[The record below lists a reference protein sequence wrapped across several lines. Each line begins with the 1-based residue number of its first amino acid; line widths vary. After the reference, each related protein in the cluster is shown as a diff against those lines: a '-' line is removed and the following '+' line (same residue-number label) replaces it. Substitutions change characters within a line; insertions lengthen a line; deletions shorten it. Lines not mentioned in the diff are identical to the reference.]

1 LRYSDIRVDENSPQG
16 VKALRTFLHFAE
28 TGEIDLP
35 TPTDRE
41 PMSPFE
47 EDVIDALRS
56 HGYQVVPQVGS
67 VGFYIDIGVCDPHN
81 PGKFVLG
88 IECDGAQ
95 YHSSK
100 SARDRDRLRQ
110 AVLEARGWRIHRIWS
125 TDWYKNREAELRRLL
140 QVIEQAITTQSELP
154 VVPPLSNQGARGQGD
169 ADREITFKGSEIA
182 TRLPAI
188 SVPEY
193 TFAQPKIN
201 LGWRQ
206 LREIS
211 PAEMSDL
218 VIQVVEVESP
228 VHFEEVVRRIRE
240 AAGLARA
247 GNAIRKAVLHGIKY
261 ASANGKV
268 IFDEPFVLKNPPNR
282 PIPRSR
288 SNFPNHI
295 KKLEYI
301 HPDEIKAA
309 LILVVERSFGI
320 SAEEAKNE
328 SLKLL
333 GFERVT
339 ENMSDFV
346 DTLIQEL
353 CSKSELQL
361 QGGLLRRSK

>member
-1 LRYSDIRVDENSPQG
+1 
-16 VKALRTFLHFAE
+16 
-28 TGEIDLP
+28 
-35 TPTDRE
+35 
-41 PMSPFE
+41 
-47 EDVIDALRS
+47 
-56 HGYQVVPQVGS
+56 
-67 VGFYIDIGVCDPHN
+67 
-81 PGKFVLG
+81 
-88 IECDGAQ
+88 
-95 YHSSK
+95 
-100 SARDRDRLRQ
+100 
-110 AVLEARGWRIHRIWS
+110 
-125 TDWYKNREAELRRLL
+125 
-140 QVIEQAITTQSELP
+140 
-154 VVPPLSNQGARGQGD
+154 LSNQGARGQGD
-169 ADREITFKGSEIA
+169 ADQDITFKGSEIT

-206 LREIS
+206 LREIT

-247 GNAIRKAVLHGIKY
+247 GNAIRKAVLQGIKY

-295 KKLEYI
+295 NKKLEYI

-320 SAEEAKNE
+320 SPEEAKNE
-328 SLKLL
+328 ALKLL
-333 GFERVT
+333 GFERMT
-339 ENMSDFV
+339 ETMSDLV
-346 DTLIQEL
+346 NTLIQEL
-353 CSKSELQL
+353 CNKSELQL
-361 QGGLLRRSK
+361 QGGLLRRLK